1 MASIKTLQEA
11 IAQLRGHEQ
20 IDEGLREALAPLTT
34 YDAERNADL
43 AYTLVVYIRLGGS
56 IAATAE
62 ALFLHRNSVTYRLQ
76 RIEEVSGLLVRD
88 TELQRL
94 LLTAFSLADQELLQG
109 LNLTGRRS
117 SDEGKRTE

>member
-11 IAQLRGHEQ
+11 IAQLRGHKQ

-62 ALFLHRNSVTYRLQ
+62 ALFLHRNSVAYRLQ
-76 RIEEVSGLLVRD
+76 RIEEVSGLPVRD

-94 LLTAFSLADQELLQG
+94 LLMAFSLADQELLQG
-109 LNLTGRRS
+109 LNPTRGRS
-117 SDEGKRTE
+117 SDEGKRKE